1 MSSFTGTELRETAV
15 RSTNLE
21 WLWENT
27 SPTIVRRV
35 PVRTHLHKERYFVPD
50 GSRWLFQY
58 GAHKESRVPTI
69 MIFDMV
75 TGKHI
80 GESMMPQM
88 AKIHR
93 IVGQSMAPDMVAFAM
108 QFQKWV

>member
-15 RSTNLE
+15 KSINLE
-21 WLWENT
+21 WKWENT

-35 PVRTHLHKERYFVPD
+35 PVRTPLHRERYFVPD

-58 GAHKESRVPTI
+58 GSHEELRVPTI
-69 MIFDMV
+69 LIFDMV

-80 GESMMPQM
+80 GESRMPHM

-93 IVGQSMAPDMVAFAM
+93 IVGQSMAPDMVAFAI
-108 QFQKWV
+108 QFHK

>member
-21 WLWENT
+21 WRWENT

-35 PVRTHLHKERYFVPD
+35 PVRTQLHKERYFVPD

-58 GAHKESRVPTI
+58 GAHKELRVPI
-69 MIFDMV
+69 ILIFDMV

-80 GESMMPQM
+80 GESRIPETV
-88 AKIHR
+88 KIHR
-93 IVGQSMAPDMVAFAM
+93 IVGQSMSPDMVAFAV
-108 QFQKWV
+108 QFQK

>member
-35 PVRTHLHKERYFVPD
+35 PVWTHLHKERYFAPD

-80 GESMMPQM
+80 GDSTMPQM

-108 QFQKWV
+108 QFQK